1 MKKIKFYLL
10 TFIIVFNGCKKSG
23 DDEDPNIIRIE
34 TDLEISD
41 FIWKGL
47 NQYYYWQE
55 SVVNLS
61 DSKKENESDYA
72 YYLSQNTNPETFFN
86 SLLHPD
92 DNFSWIVDD
101 YIELENMLQGID
113 NSDGME
119 FGLYVECNDQNIFG
133 FVRYV
138 QKGSDA
144 ESKGVKRGMVF
155 SDINGTRL
163 NRDNYRDLLYNQT
176 SNSYTVKFSQISYNQ
191 NNQCANIIPGQEDI
205 TLVKSRIVKNPIH
218 ISKIIEIQGQ
228 KVGYLMY
235 NQFVGVVESEGKD
248 YNSELNN
255 VFSNF
260 LSNGINDLVVDLRY
274 NPGGRISTSINLAS
288 MITGKFNNQVFAKE
302 RWNSKLMNY
311 WDENSPESLLNRFT
325 NKLSNNESIFSLNL
339 DRVFVLTSART
350 ASASE
355 LLING
360 LDPYIDVIHIGDFT
374 VGKNQGSI
382 TVYDY
387 INDSRDKNPNHMY
400 AMQPIVLKIA
410 NSDGYADYTDG
421 LEPSTEVEE
430 DIQNLGIL
438 GDPTEPLLATTLNL
452 ISGTGKFKIPKAKL
466 TKKFLVK
473 DPEMLKKQKMFVEK
487 KLLFYNR

>member
-1 MKKIKFYLL
+1 MKKFKFCLL
-10 TFIIVFNGCKKSG
+10 ALILVFSSCKKS

-34 TDLEISD
+34 TDLEIID

-61 DSKKENESDYA
+61 DSKKESESEYA
-72 YYLSQNTNPETFFN
+72 YFLSQNPDPENFFN

-101 YIELENMLQGID
+101 YVELENMLQGID
-113 NSDGME
+113 ISDGME

-138 QKGSDA
+138 QKDSDA

-155 SDINGTRL
+155 SNINGTRL
-163 NRDNYRDLLYNQT
+163 TRDNYRDLLFNN
-176 SNSYTVKFSQISYNQ
+176 SSSSYTIRFSEISYNQ
-191 NNQCANIIPGQEDI
+191 NNQCANIIPGEEDL
-205 TLVKSRIVKNPIH
+205 TLIKSRIVKNPIH
-218 ISKIIEIQGQ
+218 ISKIIENGGQ
-228 KVGYLMY
+228 KIGYLMY
-235 NQFVGVVESEGKD
+235 NQFLGVVESEGKD
-248 YNSELNN
+248 YNSELNDA
-255 VFSNF
+255 FANF
-260 LSNGINDLVVDLRY
+260 LSNGINDLVIDLRY

-288 MITGKFNNQVFAKE
+288 MITGQFNNQVFAKE

-325 NKLSNNESIFSLNL
+325 NKLGNNQSIFSLNL

-400 AMQPIVLKIA
+400 AMQPIVLKIGNVA
-410 NSDGYADYTDG
+410 GYTDFPDG
-421 LEPSTEVEE
+421 LEP
-430 DIQNLGIL
+430 DIFIKESLLNPGIL
-438 GDPTEPLLATTLNL
+438 GDIEEPLLKIAINQILGDA
-452 ISGTGKFKIPKAKL
+452 ISIENNYLFKEISTPK
-466 TKKFLVK
+466 
-473 DPEMLKKQKMFVEK
+473 DELKEK
-487 KLLFYNR
+487 IIIDDIIIK

>member
-1 MKKIKFYLL
+1 MKKFKLCLL
-10 TFIIVFNGCKKSG
+10 AFILLFGSCKKS

-34 TDLEISD
+34 TDLEIID

-61 DSKKENESDYA
+61 DSKKESESDYA
-72 YYLSQNTNPETFFN
+72 YFLSQNPNPENFFN

-101 YIELENMLQGID
+101 YVELENMLQGID
-113 NSDGME
+113 ISDGME

-138 QKGSDA
+138 QKDSDA

-155 SDINGTRL
+155 SNINGTRL
-163 NRDNYRDLLYNQT
+163 TRDNYRDLLFNDT
-176 SNSYTVKFSQISYNQ
+176 NSSYTIRFSEISYNQ
-191 NNQCANIIPGQEDI
+191 NNQCANIIPGQEDL
-205 TLVKSRIVKNPIH
+205 TLIKSRIVKNPIH
-218 ISKIIEIQGQ
+218 ISKIIENEGQ
-228 KVGYLMY
+228 KIGYLMY
-235 NQFVGVVESEGKD
+235 NQFLGVVESEGKD
-248 YNSELNN
+248 YNSELNDA
-255 VFSNF
+255 FSNF
-260 LSNGINDLVVDLRY
+260 LSNGINDLVIDLRY

-288 MITGKFNNQVFAKE
+288 MITGQFNNQVFAKE

-325 NKLSNNESIFSLNL
+325 NKLSNNQSIFSLNL

-400 AMQPIVLKIA
+400 AMQPIVLKIGNVA
-410 NSDGYADYTDG
+410 GYTDFPDG
-421 LEPSTEVEE
+421 LEP
-430 DIQNLGIL
+430 DIFIKESLLNPGIL
-438 GDPTEPLLATTLNL
+438 GDIEEPLLKIAIDQ
-452 ISGTGKFKIPKAKL
+452 ISGDAISIENNYLFKEISTPKDEIK
-466 TKKFLVK
+466 
-473 DPEMLKKQKMFVEK
+473 EK
-487 KLLFYNR
+487 IILDEIIIK

>member
-1 MKKIKFYLL
+1 MKKFKFCLL
-10 TFIIVFNGCKKSG
+10 ALILVFSSCKKS

-34 TDLEISD
+34 TDLEIID

-61 DSKKENESDYA
+61 DSKKENESEYA
-72 YYLSQNTNPETFFN
+72 YFLSQNPDPENFFN

-101 YIELENMLQGID
+101 YVELENMLQGID
-113 NSDGME
+113 ISDGME

-138 QKGSDA
+138 QKDSDA

-155 SDINGTRL
+155 SNINGTRL
-163 NRDNYRDLLYNQT
+163 TRENYRDLLFNN
-176 SNSYTVKFSQISYNQ
+176 SSSSYTIRFSEISYNQ
-191 NNQCANIIPGQEDI
+191 NNQCANIIPGQEDL
-205 TLVKSRIVKNPIH
+205 TLIKSRIVKNPIH
-218 ISKIIEIQGQ
+218 ISKIIENGGQ
-228 KVGYLMY
+228 KIGYLMY
-235 NQFVGVVESEGKD
+235 NQFLGVVESEGKD
-248 YNSELNN
+248 YNSELNDA
-255 VFSNF
+255 FANF
-260 LSNGINDLVVDLRY
+260 LSNGINDLVIDLRY

-288 MITGKFNNQVFAKE
+288 MITGQFNNQVFAKE

-325 NKLSNNESIFSLNL
+325 DKLGNNQSIFSLNL

-400 AMQPIVLKIA
+400 AMQPIVLKIGNVA
-410 NSDGYADYTDG
+410 GYTDFPNG
-421 LEPSTEVEE
+421 LEP
-430 DIQNLGIL
+430 DIFIKESLLNPGIL
-438 GDPTEPLLATTLNL
+438 GDIEEPLLKIAIDQ
-452 ISGTGKFKIPKAKL
+452 ISGDAISIENNYLFKEISTPK
-466 TKKFLVK
+466 
-473 DPEMLKKQKMFVEK
+473 DELKEK
-487 KLLFYNR
+487 IIIDDIIIK

>member
-1 MKKIKFYLL
+1 MKKFKFCLL
-10 TFIIVFNGCKKSG
+10 ALILVFSSCKKS

-34 TDLEISD
+34 TDLEIID

-61 DSKKENESDYA
+61 DSKKESESDYA
-72 YYLSQNTNPETFFN
+72 YFLSQNPDPENFFN
-86 SLLHPD
+86 TLLHPD

-101 YIELENMLQGID
+101 YVELENMLQGID
-113 NSDGME
+113 ISDGME

-138 QKGSDA
+138 QKDSDA

-155 SDINGTRL
+155 SNINGTRL
-163 NRDNYRDLLYNQT
+163 TRDNYRDLLFNN
-176 SNSYTVKFSQISYNQ
+176 SSSSYTIRFSEISYNQ
-191 NNQCANIIPGQEDI
+191 NNQCANIIPGQEDL
-205 TLVKSRIVKNPIH
+205 TLIKSRIVKNPIH
-218 ISKIIEIQGQ
+218 ISKIIENGGQ
-228 KVGYLMY
+228 KIGYLMY
-235 NQFVGVVESEGKD
+235 NQFLGVVESEGKD
-248 YNSELNN
+248 YNSELNDA
-255 VFSNF
+255 FANF
-260 LSNGINDLVVDLRY
+260 LSNGINDLVIDLRY

-288 MITGKFNNQVFAKE
+288 MITGQFNNQVFAKE

-325 NKLSNNESIFSLNL
+325 NKLGNNQSIFSLNL

-400 AMQPIVLKIA
+400 AMQPIVLKIGNVA
-410 NSDGYADYTDG
+410 GYTDFPDG
-421 LEPSTEVEE
+421 LEP
-430 DIQNLGIL
+430 DIFIKESLLNPGIL
-438 GDPTEPLLATTLNL
+438 GDVEEPLLKIAIDQ
-452 ISGTGKFKIPKAKL
+452 ISGDAISIENNYLFKEISTPK
-466 TKKFLVK
+466 
-473 DPEMLKKQKMFVEK
+473 DELKEK
-487 KLLFYNR
+487 IIIDDIIIK

>member
-1 MKKIKFYLL
+1 MKKFKFCLL
-10 TFIIVFNGCKKSG
+10 ALILVFSSCKKS

-34 TDLEISD
+34 TDLEIID

-61 DSKKENESDYA
+61 DSKKESESEYA
-72 YYLSQNTNPETFFN
+72 YFLSQNPDPENFFN

-101 YIELENMLQGID
+101 YVELENMLQGID
-113 NSDGME
+113 ISDGME

-138 QKGSDA
+138 QKDSDA

-155 SDINGTRL
+155 SNINGTRL
-163 NRDNYRDLLYNQT
+163 TRENYRDLLFNN
-176 SNSYTVKFSQISYNQ
+176 SSSSYTIRFSEISYNQ
-191 NNQCANIIPGQEDI
+191 NNQCANIIPGQEDL
-205 TLVKSRIVKNPIH
+205 TLIKSRIVKNPIH
-218 ISKIIEIQGQ
+218 ISKIIENGGQ
-228 KVGYLMY
+228 KIGYLMY
-235 NQFVGVVESEGKD
+235 NQFLGVVESEGKD
-248 YNSELNN
+248 YNSELNDA
-255 VFSNF
+255 FANF
-260 LSNGINDLVVDLRY
+260 LSNGINDLVIDLRY

-288 MITGKFNNQVFAKE
+288 MITGQFNNQVFAKE

-325 NKLSNNESIFSLNL
+325 NKLGNNQSIFSLNL

-400 AMQPIVLKIA
+400 AMQPIVLKIGNVA
-410 NSDGYADYTDG
+410 GYTDFPNG
-421 LEPSTEVEE
+421 LEP
-430 DIQNLGIL
+430 DIFIKESLLNPGIL
-438 GDPTEPLLATTLNL
+438 GDIEEPLLKIAIDQ
-452 ISGTGKFKIPKAKL
+452 ISGDAISIENNYLFKEIS
-466 TKKFLVK
+466 T
-473 DPEMLKKQKMFVEK
+473 PEDELKEK
-487 KLLFYNR
+487 IIIDDIIIK

>member
-1 MKKIKFYLL
+1 MKKFKFCLL
-10 TFIIVFNGCKKSG
+10 ALILVFSSCKKS

-34 TDLEISD
+34 TDLEIID

-61 DSKKENESDYA
+61 DSKKESESEYA
-72 YYLSQNTNPETFFN
+72 YFLSQNPDPENFFN

-101 YIELENMLQGID
+101 YVELENMLQGID
-113 NSDGME
+113 ISDGME

-138 QKGSDA
+138 QKDSDA

-155 SDINGTRL
+155 SNINGTRL
-163 NRDNYRDLLYNQT
+163 TRDNYRDLLFNN
-176 SNSYTVKFSQISYNQ
+176 SSSSYTIRFSEISYNQ
-191 NNQCANIIPGQEDI
+191 NNQCANIIPGQEDL
-205 TLVKSRIVKNPIH
+205 TLIKSRIVKNPIH
-218 ISKIIEIQGQ
+218 ISKIIENGGQ
-228 KVGYLMY
+228 KIGYLMY
-235 NQFVGVVESEGKD
+235 NQFLGVVESEGKD
-248 YNSELNN
+248 YNSELNDA
-255 VFSNF
+255 FANF
-260 LSNGINDLVVDLRY
+260 LSNGINDLVIDLRY

-288 MITGKFNNQVFAKE
+288 MITGQFNNQVFAKE

-325 NKLSNNESIFSLNL
+325 NKLGNNQSIFSLNL

-400 AMQPIVLKIA
+400 AMQPIVLKIGNVA
-410 NSDGYADYTDG
+410 GYTDFPDG
-421 LEPSTEVEE
+421 LEP
-430 DIQNLGIL
+430 DIFIKESLLNPGIL
-438 GDPTEPLLATTLNL
+438 GDIEEPLLKIAINQ
-452 ISGTGKFKIPKAKL
+452 ISGDAISIENNYLFKEISTPK
-466 TKKFLVK
+466 
-473 DPEMLKKQKMFVEK
+473 DELKEK
-487 KLLFYNR
+487 IIIDDIIIK

>member
-1 MKKIKFYLL
+1 MKKFKFCLL
-10 TFIIVFNGCKKSG
+10 ALILVFSSCKKS

-34 TDLEISD
+34 TDLEIID

-61 DSKKENESDYA
+61 DSKKESESEYA
-72 YYLSQNTNPETFFN
+72 YFLSQNPDPENFFN

-101 YIELENMLQGID
+101 YVELENMLQGID
-113 NSDGME
+113 ISDGME

-138 QKGSDA
+138 QKDSDA

-155 SDINGTRL
+155 SNINGTRL
-163 NRDNYRDLLYNQT
+163 TRENYRDLLFNN
-176 SNSYTVKFSQISYNQ
+176 SSSSYTIRFSEISYNQ
-191 NNQCANIIPGQEDI
+191 NNQCANIIPGQEDL
-205 TLVKSRIVKNPIH
+205 TLIKSRIVKNPIH
-218 ISKIIEIQGQ
+218 ISKIIENGGQ
-228 KVGYLMY
+228 KIGYLMY
-235 NQFVGVVESEGKD
+235 NQFLGVVESEGKD
-248 YNSELNN
+248 YNSELNDA
-255 VFSNF
+255 FANF
-260 LSNGINDLVVDLRY
+260 LSNGINDLVIDLRY

-288 MITGKFNNQVFAKE
+288 MITGQFNNQVFAKE

-325 NKLSNNESIFSLNL
+325 NKLGNNQSIFSLNL

-400 AMQPIVLKIA
+400 AMQPIVLKIGNVA
-410 NSDGYADYTDG
+410 GYTDFPDG
-421 LEPSTEVEE
+421 LEP
-430 DIQNLGIL
+430 DIFIKESLLNPGIL
-438 GDPTEPLLATTLNL
+438 GDIEEPLLKIAIDQ
-452 ISGTGKFKIPKAKL
+452 ISGDAISIENNYFFKEISTPK
-466 TKKFLVK
+466 
-473 DPEMLKKQKMFVEK
+473 DELKEK
-487 KLLFYNR
+487 IIIDDIIIK

>member
-1 MKKIKFYLL
+1 MKKFKLCLL
-10 TFIIVFNGCKKSG
+10 ALILVFSSCKKS

-34 TDLEISD
+34 TDLEIID

-61 DSKKENESDYA
+61 DSKKESESDYA
-72 YYLSQNTNPETFFN
+72 YFLSQNPDPENFFN

-101 YIELENMLQGID
+101 YVELENMLQGID
-113 NSDGME
+113 ISDGME

-138 QKGSDA
+138 QKDSDA
-144 ESKGVKRGMVF
+144 ESKGVRRGMVF
-155 SDINGTRL
+155 SNINGTRL
-163 NRDNYRDLLYNQT
+163 TRDNYRDLLFNNND
-176 SNSYTVKFSQISYNQ
+176 SSYTIRFSEISYNQ
-191 NNQCANIIPGQEDI
+191 NNQCANIIPGQEDL
-205 TLVKSRIVKNPIH
+205 TLIKSRIVKNPIH
-218 ISKIIEIQGQ
+218 ISKIIENEGQ
-228 KVGYLMY
+228 KIGYLMY
-235 NQFVGVVESEGKD
+235 NQFLGVVESEGKD
-248 YNSELNN
+248 YNSELNDA
-255 VFSNF
+255 FSNF
-260 LSNGINDLVVDLRY
+260 LSNGINDLVIDLRY

-288 MITGKFNNQVFAKE
+288 MITGQFNNQVFAKE

-325 NKLSNNESIFSLNL
+325 NKLSNNQSIFSLNL

-400 AMQPIVLKIA
+400 AMQPIVLKIGNVA
-410 NSDGYADYTDG
+410 GYTDFPDG
-421 LEPSTEVEE
+421 LEP
-430 DIQNLGIL
+430 DIFIKESLLNPGIL
-438 GDPTEPLLATTLNL
+438 GDIEEPLLKIAIDQ
-452 ISGTGKFKIPKAKL
+452 ISGDAISIENNYLFKEISTPKDEIK
-466 TKKFLVK
+466 
-473 DPEMLKKQKMFVEK
+473 EK
-487 KLLFYNR
+487 IILDEIIIK

>member
-1 MKKIKFYLL
+1 MKKFKFCLL
-10 TFIIVFNGCKKSG
+10 ALILVFSSCKKS

-34 TDLEISD
+34 TDLEIID

-61 DSKKENESDYA
+61 DSKKESESEYA
-72 YYLSQNTNPETFFN
+72 YFLSQNPDPENFFN

-101 YIELENMLQGID
+101 YVELENMLQGID
-113 NSDGME
+113 ISDGME

-138 QKGSDA
+138 QKDSDA

-155 SDINGTRL
+155 SNINGTRL
-163 NRDNYRDLLYNQT
+163 TRENYRDLLFNN
-176 SNSYTVKFSQISYNQ
+176 SSSSYTIRFSEISYNQ
-191 NNQCANIIPGQEDI
+191 NNQCANIIPGQEDL
-205 TLVKSRIVKNPIH
+205 TLIKSRIVKNPIH
-218 ISKIIEIQGQ
+218 ISKIIENGGQ
-228 KVGYLMY
+228 KIGYLMY
-235 NQFVGVVESEGKD
+235 NQFLGVVESEGKD
-248 YNSELNN
+248 YNSELNDA
-255 VFSNF
+255 FANF
-260 LSNGINDLVVDLRY
+260 LSNGINDLVIDLRY

-288 MITGKFNNQVFAKE
+288 MITGQFNNQVFAKE

-325 NKLSNNESIFSLNL
+325 NKLGNNQSIFSLNL

-400 AMQPIVLKIA
+400 AMQPIVLKIGNVA
-410 NSDGYADYTDG
+410 GYTDFPNG
-421 LEPSTEVEE
+421 LEP
-430 DIQNLGIL
+430 DIFIKESLLNPGIL
-438 GDPTEPLLATTLNL
+438 GDIEEPLLKIAIDQ
-452 ISGTGKFKIPKAKL
+452 ISGDAISIENNYLFKEISTPK
-466 TKKFLVK
+466 
-473 DPEMLKKQKMFVEK
+473 DELKEK
-487 KLLFYNR
+487 IIIDDIIIK

>member
-1 MKKIKFYLL
+1 MKKFKICLL
-10 TFIIVFNGCKKSG
+10 ALILVFSSCKKS
-23 DDEDPNIIRIE
+23 DVEDPNIIRIE
-34 TDLEISD
+34 TDLEIID

-61 DSKKENESDYA
+61 DSKKESESDYA
-72 YYLSQNTNPETFFN
+72 YFLSQNPNPENFFN

-101 YIELENMLQGID
+101 YVELENMLQGID
-113 NSDGME
+113 ISDGME

-138 QKGSDA
+138 QKDSDA

-155 SDINGTRL
+155 SNINGTRL
-163 NRDNYRDLLYNQT
+163 TRDNYRDLLFNNND
-176 SNSYTVKFSQISYNQ
+176 SSYTIRFSEISYNQ
-191 NNQCANIIPGQEDI
+191 NNQCANIIPGQEDL
-205 TLVKSRIVKNPIH
+205 TLIKSRIVKNPIH
-218 ISKIIEIQGQ
+218 ISKIIENEGQ
-228 KVGYLMY
+228 KIGYLMY
-235 NQFVGVVESEGKD
+235 NQFLGVVESEGKD
-248 YNSELNN
+248 YNSELNDA
-255 VFSNF
+255 FSNF
-260 LSNGINDLVVDLRY
+260 LSNGINDLVIDLRY

-288 MITGKFNNQVFAKE
+288 MITGQFNNQVFAKE

-325 NKLSNNESIFSLNL
+325 NKLGNNQSIFSLNL

-400 AMQPIVLKIA
+400 AMQPIVLKIGNVA
-410 NSDGYADYTDG
+410 GYTDFPDG
-421 LEPSTEVEE
+421 LEP
-430 DIQNLGIL
+430 DIFIKESLLNPGIL
-438 GDPTEPLLATTLNL
+438 GDIEEPLLKIAIDQ
-452 ISGTGKFKIPKAKL
+452 ISGDAISIENNYLFKEISTPKDEIK
-466 TKKFLVK
+466 
-473 DPEMLKKQKMFVEK
+473 EK
-487 KLLFYNR
+487 IILDEIIIK

>member
-1 MKKIKFYLL
+1 MKKINLYLL

-163 NRDNYRDLLYNQT
+163 NRDNYRDLLYNQANNT
-176 SNSYTVKFSQISYNQ
+176 YNVKFSQISYNQ

-228 KVGYLMY
+228 KIGYLMY

-288 MITGKFNNQVFAKE
+288 MITGQFNNQVFAKE
-302 RWNSKLMNY
+302 SWNSKLMNY

-400 AMQPIVLKIA
+400 AMQPIVLKIGNVA
-410 NSDGYADYTDG
+410 GYTDFPNG
-421 LEPSTEVEE
+421 LEP
-430 DIQNLGIL
+430 DIFIKESLLNPGVL
-438 GDPTEPLLATTLNL
+438 GDIEEPLLKIAIDQIFGNASL
-452 ISGTGKFKIPKAKL
+452 IDNNYLFKEIPSPL
-466 TKKFLVK
+466 
-473 DPEMLKKQKMFVEK
+473 DELKERIIIDDKIIE
-487 KLLFYNR
+487 

>member
-1 MKKIKFYLL
+1 MKKFKFCLL
-10 TFIIVFNGCKKSG
+10 ALTLVFSSCKKS

-34 TDLEISD
+34 TDLEIID

-61 DSKKENESDYA
+61 DSKKESESDYA
-72 YYLSQNTNPETFFN
+72 YFLSQNPDPENFFN

-101 YIELENMLQGID
+101 YVELENMLQGID
-113 NSDGME
+113 VSDGME

-138 QKGSDA
+138 QKDSDA

-155 SDINGTRL
+155 SNINGTRL
-163 NRDNYRDLLYNQT
+163 TRDNYRDLLFNDT
-176 SNSYTVKFSQISYNQ
+176 NTSYTIRFSEISYNQ
-191 NNQCANIIPGQEDI
+191 NNQCANIIPGQEDL
-205 TLVKSRIVKNPIH
+205 TLTKSRIVKNPIH
-218 ISKIIEIQGQ
+218 ISKIIENGGQ
-228 KVGYLMY
+228 KIGYLMY
-235 NQFVGVVESEGKD
+235 NQFLGVVESEGKD

-255 VFSNF
+255 TFSNF
-260 LSNGINDLVVDLRY
+260 LSNGINDLVIDLRY

-288 MITGKFNNQVFAKE
+288 MITGQFNNQVFAKE

-325 NKLSNNESIFSLNL
+325 NKLDNNQSIFSLNL
-339 DRVFVLTSART
+339 DRVFILTSART

-400 AMQPIVLKIA
+400 AMQPIVLKIGNVA
-410 NSDGYADYTDG
+410 GYTDFPDG
-421 LEPSTEVEE
+421 LEP
-430 DIQNLGIL
+430 DIFIKESLLNPGIL
-438 GDPTEPLLATTLNL
+438 GDIEEPLLKIAIDQ
-452 ISGTGKFKIPKAKL
+452 ISGDATLIENNYFFKEISTPK
-466 TKKFLVK
+466 
-473 DPEMLKKQKMFVEK
+473 DILKEK
-487 KLLFYNR
+487 IIIDDIIIK

>member
-1 MKKIKFYLL
+1 MKKFKLCLL
-10 TFIIVFNGCKKSG
+10 ALILVFSSCKKS

-34 TDLEISD
+34 TDLEIID

-61 DSKKENESDYA
+61 DSKKESESDYA
-72 YYLSQNTNPETFFN
+72 YFLSQNPNPENFFN

-101 YIELENMLQGID
+101 YVELENMLQGID
-113 NSDGME
+113 ISDGME

-138 QKGSDA
+138 QKDSDA

-155 SDINGTRL
+155 SNINGTRL
-163 NRDNYRDLLYNQT
+163 TRDNYRDLLFNDT
-176 SNSYTVKFSQISYNQ
+176 NSSYTIRFSEISYNQ
-191 NNQCANIIPGQEDI
+191 NNQCANIIPGQEDL
-205 TLVKSRIVKNPIH
+205 TLIKSRIVKNPIH
-218 ISKIIEIQGQ
+218 ISKIIENEGQ
-228 KVGYLMY
+228 KIGYLMY
-235 NQFVGVVESEGKD
+235 NQFLGVVESEGKD
-248 YNSELNN
+248 YNSELNDA
-255 VFSNF
+255 FSNF
-260 LSNGINDLVVDLRY
+260 LSNGINDLVIDLRY

-288 MITGKFNNQVFAKE
+288 MITGQFNNQVFAKE

-325 NKLSNNESIFSLNL
+325 NKLGNNQSIFSLNL

-400 AMQPIVLKIA
+400 AMQPIVLKIGNVA
-410 NSDGYADYTDG
+410 GYTDFPNG
-421 LEPSTEVEE
+421 LEP
-430 DIQNLGIL
+430 DIFIKESLLNPGIL
-438 GDPTEPLLATTLNL
+438 GDIEEPLLKIAIDQ
-452 ISGTGKFKIPKAKL
+452 ISGDAISIENNYLFKEISTPKDEIK
-466 TKKFLVK
+466 
-473 DPEMLKKQKMFVEK
+473 EK
-487 KLLFYNR
+487 IILDEIIIK

>member
-1 MKKIKFYLL
+1 MKKFKLYLL
-10 TFIIVFNGCKKSG
+10 ALILVFSSCKKS

-34 TDLEISD
+34 TDLEIID

-61 DSKKENESDYA
+61 DSKKESESDYA
-72 YYLSQNTNPETFFN
+72 YFLSQNPDPENFFN

-101 YIELENMLQGID
+101 YVELENMLQGID
-113 NSDGME
+113 ISDGME

-138 QKGSDA
+138 QKDSDA

-155 SDINGTRL
+155 SNINGTRL
-163 NRDNYRDLLYNQT
+163 TRDNYRDLLFNDT
-176 SNSYTVKFSQISYNQ
+176 NSSYTIRFSEISYNQ
-191 NNQCANIIPGQEDI
+191 NNQCANIIPGQEDL
-205 TLVKSRIVKNPIH
+205 TLIKSRIVKNPIH
-218 ISKIIEIQGQ
+218 ISKIIENEGQ
-228 KVGYLMY
+228 KIGYLMY
-235 NQFVGVVESEGKD
+235 NQFLGVVESEGKD
-248 YNSELNN
+248 YNSELNDA
-255 VFSNF
+255 FSNF
-260 LSNGINDLVVDLRY
+260 LSNGINDLVIDLRY

-288 MITGKFNNQVFAKE
+288 MITGQFNNQVFAKE

-325 NKLSNNESIFSLNL
+325 NKLSNNQPIFSLNL

-400 AMQPIVLKIA
+400 AMQPIVLKIGNVA
-410 NSDGYADYTDG
+410 GYTDFPNG
-421 LEPSTEVEE
+421 LEP
-430 DIQNLGIL
+430 DIFIKESLLNPGIL
-438 GDPTEPLLATTLNL
+438 GDIEEPLLKIAIDQ
-452 ISGTGKFKIPKAKL
+452 ISGDAISIENNYLFKEISTPKDE
-466 TKKFLVK
+466 VK
-473 DPEMLKKQKMFVEK
+473 EK
-487 KLLFYNR
+487 IILDEIIIK

>member
-1 MKKIKFYLL
+1 MKKFKFCLL
-10 TFIIVFNGCKKSG
+10 ALILVFSSCKKS

-34 TDLEISD
+34 TDLEIID

-61 DSKKENESDYA
+61 DSKKESESDYA
-72 YYLSQNTNPETFFN
+72 YFLSQNPNPENFFN

-101 YIELENMLQGID
+101 YVELENMLQGID
-113 NSDGME
+113 ISDGME

-138 QKGSDA
+138 QKDSDA

-155 SDINGTRL
+155 SNINGTRL
-163 NRDNYRDLLYNQT
+163 TRDNYRDLLFNDT
-176 SNSYTVKFSQISYNQ
+176 NSSYTIRFSEISYNQ
-191 NNQCANIIPGQEDI
+191 NNQCANIIPGQEDL
-205 TLVKSRIVKNPIH
+205 TLIKSRIVKNPIH
-218 ISKIIEIQGQ
+218 ISKIIENEGQ
-228 KVGYLMY
+228 KIGYLMY
-235 NQFVGVVESEGKD
+235 NQFLGVVESEGKD
-248 YNSELNN
+248 YNSELNDA
-255 VFSNF
+255 FSNF
-260 LSNGINDLVVDLRY
+260 LSNGINDLVIDLRY

-288 MITGKFNNQVFAKE
+288 MITGQFNNQVFAKE

-325 NKLSNNESIFSLNL
+325 NKLGNNQSIFSLNL
-339 DRVFVLTSART
+339 DRVFILTSART

-400 AMQPIVLKIA
+400 AMQPIVLKIGNVA
-410 NSDGYADYTDG
+410 GYTDFPNG
-421 LEPSTEVEE
+421 LEP
-430 DIQNLGIL
+430 DIFIKESLLNPGIL
-438 GDPTEPLLATTLNL
+438 GDIEEPLLKIAIDQ
-452 ISGTGKFKIPKAKL
+452 ISGDAISIENNYLFKEISTPKDEIK
-466 TKKFLVK
+466 
-473 DPEMLKKQKMFVEK
+473 EK
-487 KLLFYNR
+487 IILDEIIIK

>member
-1 MKKIKFYLL
+1 MKKFKFCLL
-10 TFIIVFNGCKKSG
+10 ALILLFSSCKKS

-34 TDLEISD
+34 TDLEIID

-61 DSKKENESDYA
+61 DSKKESESDYA
-72 YYLSQNTNPETFFN
+72 YYLSQNPDPENFFN

-101 YIELENMLQGID
+101 YVELENMLQGID
-113 NSDGME
+113 ISDGME

-138 QKGSDA
+138 QKDSDA

-155 SDINGTRL
+155 SNINGTRL
-163 NRDNYRDLLYNQT
+163 SRDNYRDLLFNDT
-176 SNSYTVKFSQISYNQ
+176 NSSYTIRFSEISYNQ
-191 NNQCANIIPGQEDI
+191 NNQCANIIPGQEDL
-205 TLVKSRIVKNPIH
+205 TLIKSRIVKNPIH
-218 ISKIIEIQGQ
+218 ISKIIENGGQ
-228 KVGYLMY
+228 KIGYLMY
-235 NQFVGVVESEGKD
+235 NQFLGVVESEGKD
-248 YNSELNN
+248 YNSELNDA
-255 VFSNF
+255 FSNF
-260 LSNGINDLVVDLRY
+260 LSNGISDLVIDLRY

-288 MITGKFNNQVFAKE
+288 MITGQFNNQVFAKE

-325 NKLSNNESIFSLNL
+325 NKLGNNQSIFSLNL

-400 AMQPIVLKIA
+400 AMQPIVLKIGNVA
-410 NSDGYADYTDG
+410 GYTDFPDG
-421 LEPSTEVEE
+421 LEP
-430 DIQNLGIL
+430 DIFIKESLLNPGIL
-438 GDPTEPLLATTLNL
+438 GDIEEPLLKIAIDR
-452 ISGTGKFKIPKAKL
+452 ISGDAISIENNYLFKEISTPKDKL
-466 TKKFLVK
+466 K
-473 DPEMLKKQKMFVEK
+473 EK
-487 KLLFYNR
+487 IIIDDIIIR

>member
-1 MKKIKFYLL
+1 MKKFKFCLL
-10 TFIIVFNGCKKSG
+10 ALILVFSSCKKS

-34 TDLEISD
+34 TDLEIID

-61 DSKKENESDYA
+61 DSKKESESEYA
-72 YYLSQNTNPETFFN
+72 YFLSQNPDPENFFN

-113 NSDGME
+113 ISDGME

-138 QKGSDA
+138 QKDSDA

-155 SDINGTRL
+155 SNINGTRL
-163 NRDNYRDLLYNQT
+163 TRDNYRDLLFNNT
-176 SNSYTVKFSQISYNQ
+176 SSSYTIRFSEISYNQ
-191 NNQCANIIPGQEDI
+191 NNQCANIIPGQEDL
-205 TLVKSRIVKNPIH
+205 TLIKSRIVKNPIH
-218 ISKIIEIQGQ
+218 ISKIIENGGQ
-228 KVGYLMY
+228 KIGYLMY
-235 NQFVGVVESEGKD
+235 NQFLGVVESEGKD
-248 YNSELNN
+248 YNSELNDA
-255 VFSNF
+255 FANF
-260 LSNGINDLVVDLRY
+260 LSNGINDLVIDLRY

-288 MITGKFNNQVFAKE
+288 MITGQFNNQVFAKE

-325 NKLSNNESIFSLNL
+325 NKLGNNQSIFSLNL

-400 AMQPIVLKIA
+400 AMQPIVLKIGNVA
-410 NSDGYADYTDG
+410 GYTDFPDG
-421 LEPSTEVEE
+421 LEP
-430 DIQNLGIL
+430 DIFIKESLLNPGIL
-438 GDPTEPLLATTLNL
+438 GDIEEPLLKIAINQ
-452 ISGTGKFKIPKAKL
+452 ISGDAISIENNYLFKEISTPK
-466 TKKFLVK
+466 
-473 DPEMLKKQKMFVEK
+473 DELKEK
-487 KLLFYNR
+487 IIIDDIIIK

>member
-1 MKKIKFYLL
+1 MKKFKLCLL
-10 TFIIVFNGCKKSG
+10 ALILVFSSCKKS

-34 TDLEISD
+34 TDLEIID

-61 DSKKENESDYA
+61 DSKKESESDYA
-72 YYLSQNTNPETFFN
+72 YFLSQNPNPENFFN

-101 YIELENMLQGID
+101 YVELENMLQGID
-113 NSDGME
+113 ISDGME

-138 QKGSDA
+138 QKDSDA
-144 ESKGVKRGMVF
+144 ESKGIKRGMVF
-155 SDINGTRL
+155 SNINGTRL
-163 NRDNYRDLLYNQT
+163 TRDNYRDLLFNNND
-176 SNSYTVKFSQISYNQ
+176 SSYTIRFSEISYNQ
-191 NNQCANIIPGQEDI
+191 NNQCANIIPGQEDL
-205 TLVKSRIVKNPIH
+205 TLIKSRIVKNPIH
-218 ISKIIEIQGQ
+218 ISKIIENEGQ
-228 KVGYLMY
+228 KIGYLMY
-235 NQFVGVVESEGKD
+235 NQFLGVVESEGKD
-248 YNSELNN
+248 YNSELNDA
-255 VFSNF
+255 FSNF
-260 LSNGINDLVVDLRY
+260 LSNGINDLVIDLRY

-288 MITGKFNNQVFAKE
+288 MITGQFNNQVFAKE

-325 NKLSNNESIFSLNL
+325 NKLGNNQSIFSLNL

-400 AMQPIVLKIA
+400 AMQPIVLKIGNVA
-410 NSDGYADYTDG
+410 GYTDFPDG
-421 LEPSTEVEE
+421 LEP
-430 DIQNLGIL
+430 DIFIKESLLNPGIL
-438 GDPTEPLLATTLNL
+438 GDIEEPLLKIAIDQ
-452 ISGTGKFKIPKAKL
+452 ISGDAISIENNYLFKEISTPKDEIK
-466 TKKFLVK
+466 
-473 DPEMLKKQKMFVEK
+473 EK
-487 KLLFYNR
+487 IILDEIIIK

>member
-1 MKKIKFYLL
+1 MKKINFYLL
-10 TFIIVFNGCKKSG
+10 ASLVVFTGCKKSG

-47 NQYYYWQE
+47 NQYYYWQG
-55 SVVNLS
+55 SVTNLS
-61 DSKKENESDYA
+61 DNKKENESDYA

-144 ESKGVKRGMVF
+144 ESKGVTRGMVF

-163 NRDNYRDLLYNQT
+163 TRDNYRDLLYNQA
-176 SNSYTVKFSQISYNQ
+176 SSSYTVRFSEISYNQ
-191 NNQCANIIPGQEDI
+191 NNQCANIVPGQEDV

-218 ISKIIEIQGQ
+218 ISKIIEIEGK

-235 NQFVGVVESEGKD
+235 NQFVGVVELEGKD

-260 LSNGINDLVVDLRY
+260 LSNGINDLIVDLRY

-288 MITGKFNNQVFAKE
+288 MITGQFNNQIFAKE

-311 WDENSPESLLNRFT
+311 WDENNPESLLNRFT
-325 NKLSNNESIFSLNL
+325 NKLSNNQSIFSLNL
-339 DRVFVLTSART
+339 DRVFILTSGRT

-360 LDPYIDVIHIGDFT
+360 LDPYINVIHIGDYT

-400 AMQPIVLKIA
+400 AMQPIVLKIGNVA
-410 NSDGYADYTDG
+410 GYTDFPDG
-421 LEPSTEVEE
+421 LEP
-430 DIQNLGIL
+430 DIFIKESLLNPGIL
-438 GDPTEPLLATTLNL
+438 GDIKEPLL
-452 ISGTGKFKIPKAKL
+452 KIAIDQIIGNVSSIDNNYLFREIPSPLDVIK
-466 TKKFLVK
+466 
-473 DPEMLKKQKMFVEK
+473 EK
-487 KLLFYNR
+487 IIIDDKIIE

>member
-10 TFIIVFNGCKKSG
+10 TLIIVFNGCKKSG

-61 DSKKENESDYA
+61 DNKKENESDYA

-119 FGLYVECNDQNIFG
+119 FGLYLECNDQNIFG

-163 NRDNYRDLLYNQT
+163 NRDNYRDLLYNQANNT
-176 SNSYTVKFSQISYNQ
+176 YNVKFSQISYNQ

-218 ISKIIEIQGQ
+218 ISKIIEFQGQ

-235 NQFVGVVESEGKD
+235 NQFVGVVESEGKN

-260 LSNGINDLVVDLRY
+260 LSNGINDLVIDLRY

-288 MITGKFNNQVFAKE
+288 MITGQFNNQVFAKE

-339 DRVFVLTSART
+339 DRVFILTSART

-400 AMQPIVLKIA
+400 AMQPIVLKIGNVA
-410 NSDGYADYTDG
+410 GYTDFPNG
-421 LEPSTEVEE
+421 LEP
-430 DIQNLGIL
+430 DIFIKESLLNPGVL
-438 GDPTEPLLATTLNL
+438 GDIEEPLLKIAIDQIFGNASL
-452 ISGTGKFKIPKAKL
+452 IDNNYLFKEIPSPL
-466 TKKFLVK
+466 
-473 DPEMLKKQKMFVEK
+473 DELKERIIIDDKIIE
-487 KLLFYNR
+487 

>member
-1 MKKIKFYLL
+1 MKKFKFCLL
-10 TFIIVFNGCKKSG
+10 ALLLVFSSCKKS

-34 TDLEISD
+34 TDLEIID

-61 DSKKENESDYA
+61 DSKKESESEYA
-72 YYLSQNTNPETFFN
+72 YFLSQNPDPENFFN

-101 YIELENMLQGID
+101 YVELENMLQGID
-113 NSDGME
+113 ISDGME

-138 QKGSDA
+138 QKDSDA

-155 SDINGTRL
+155 SNINGTRL
-163 NRDNYRDLLYNQT
+163 TRENYRDLLFNN
-176 SNSYTVKFSQISYNQ
+176 SSSSYTIRFSEISYNQ
-191 NNQCANIIPGQEDI
+191 NNQCANIIPGQEDL
-205 TLVKSRIVKNPIH
+205 TLIKSRIVKNPIH
-218 ISKIIEIQGQ
+218 ISKIIENGGQ
-228 KVGYLMY
+228 KIGYLMY
-235 NQFVGVVESEGKD
+235 NQFLGVVESEGKD
-248 YNSELNN
+248 YNSELNDA
-255 VFSNF
+255 FANF
-260 LSNGINDLVVDLRY
+260 LSNGINDLVIDLRY

-288 MITGKFNNQVFAKE
+288 MITGQFNNQVFAKE

-325 NKLSNNESIFSLNL
+325 NKLGNNQSIFSLNL

-400 AMQPIVLKIA
+400 AMQPIVLKIGNVA
-410 NSDGYADYTDG
+410 GYTDFPDG
-421 LEPSTEVEE
+421 LEP
-430 DIQNLGIL
+430 DIFIKESLLNPGIL
-438 GDPTEPLLATTLNL
+438 GDIEEPLLKIAIDQ
-452 ISGTGKFKIPKAKL
+452 ISGDAISIENNYLFKEIS
-466 TKKFLVK
+466 T
-473 DPEMLKKQKMFVEK
+473 PEDELKEK
-487 KLLFYNR
+487 IIIDDIIIK